1 MRRIVAFSLLITLL
15 PSLTACGTKYLAP
28 LPHRDAAL
36 DFGSEPVGGVVLVT
50 GDTVTFLRDPPARL
64 VNDTIYARLSGSDYY
79 RVSLTDVE
87 SILVMRFDL
96 DEESETNEALVV
108 AAALGGVL
116 VALLA
121 SGFLDYDLPDF
132 GKLNI
137 N

>member
-1 MRRIVAFSLLITLL
+1 
-15 PSLTACGTKYLAP
+15 
-28 LPHRDAAL
+28 
-36 DFGSEPVGGVVLVT
+36 
-50 GDTVTFLRDPPARL
+50 
-64 VNDTIYARLSGSDYY
+64 
-79 RVSLTDVE
+79 
-87 SILVMRFDL
+87 MRFDL